1 MTRLF
6 TGCYSRLST
15 VHVLCCPQYIP
26 TVYVIHI
33 IYQCCPHYMPT
44 LYTHTMYPHYIF
56 NVLHSIHPQC
66 VSTVYFHSIYPHY
79 VTRLFTGCYSR
90 LSTVH
95 VLCCPQYIPTVYVI
109 HTIYQCCPHYMSTAY
124 EPTLYTLMLP
134 LNTMCC
140 GDMPWVTK
148 YIVWTTCLP
157 HYIIMLPTLYMSS
170 TPYDMVWTTFNLFS
184 TLYHPP
190 YIMSSTLYTHTLYTS
205 I

>member
-1 MTRLF
+1 
-6 TGCYSRLST
+6 
-15 VHVLCCPQYIP
+15 
-26 TVYVIHI
+26 
-33 IYQCCPHYMPT
+33 MPT

-205 I
+205 IWCGHIVWRTNLYSVENQKNYMVWAHLSFTDAHTQGV

>member
-1 MTRLF
+1 M
-6 TGCYSRLST
+6 
-15 VHVLCCPQYIP
+15 HVLCCPQYIP
-26 TVYVIHI
+26 TVYVIHT

-79 VTRLFTGCYSR
+79 VTRLFTECYSR

-95 VLCCPQYIPTVYVI
+95 VLCCPQYTPTVYVI
-109 HTIYQCCPHYMSTAY
+109 HTIYQCYPHYMSTAY

>member
-1 MTRLF
+1 M
-6 TGCYSRLST
+6 
-15 VHVLCCPQYIP
+15 
-26 TVYVIHI
+26 
-33 IYQCCPHYMPT
+33 
-44 LYTHTMYPHYIF
+44 
-56 NVLHSIHPQC
+56 
-66 VSTVYFHSIYPHY
+66 
-79 VTRLFTGCYSR
+79 TRLFTGCYSR

-109 HTIYQCCPHYMSTAY
+109 HTIYQCYPHYMSTAY
-124 EPTLYTLMLP
+124 KPTLCTLMLP

-205 I
+205 IWCGHIVWRTNLYSVENQKNYMVWVHLSFTDETSINHNLNQNHTATTQNTPKQ